1 MPFIRYDSAD
11 VGRPSDE
18 VCSCGRGLP
27 LMSSL
32 EGRVTSFMA
41 VDDKKLGKIIP
52 VLPAGPGVI
61 GVALMHVPLENY
73 RIVQESLERVVI
85 KAVKGTGYSQKHTD
99 FIIEYTQKFLGDN
112 ISIDVEFVDSIPP
125 LPSGKRA
132 YFISKIN
139 PFEN

>member
-1 MPFIRYDSAD
+1 M
-11 VGRPSDE
+11 
-18 VCSCGRGLP
+18 
-27 LMSSL
+27 
-32 EGRVTSFMA
+32 
-41 VDDKKLGKIIP
+41 
-52 VLPAGPGVI
+52 
-61 GVALMHVPLENY
+61 ALMHVTLENY

-85 KAVKGTGYSQKHTD
+85 KAVKGKGYSQKHTD